1 MKKTI
6 LAIVLASTVGCR
18 TQVEYRE
25 IDPVIY
31 EYYVIDPSLDIP
43 DAYFE
48 TLNEAQSYKKQ
59 FASNHDYVI
68 VKFDKY
74 HVYNVAPDN

>member
-1 MKKTI
+1 MKKII
-6 LAIVLASTVGCR
+6 LAIMLALTVGCK
-18 TQVEYRE
+18 TQ
-25 IDPVIY
+25 IDYKSNDLY

-48 TLNEAQSYKKQ
+48 TLNEAQNYKKQ
-59 FASNHDYVI
+59 FAANHDYVI

-74 HVYNVAPDN
+74 QVYNVAPDN

>member
-1 MKKTI
+1 M
-6 LAIVLASTVGCR
+6 
-18 TQVEYRE
+18 
-25 IDPVIY
+25 IY

-48 TLNEAQSYKKQ
+48 TLDEAQSYKKQ